1 MLTSEETLDGEGVLI
16 QPPCDPGLRQRPRKG
31 LDGIGKTLLDH
42 LGAID
47 GLVTRRDAEAAE
59 PARFPSAGV
68 VLRPCRSGDRKRWDL
83 RDAWMRVRSIAAAR
97 GSLPHMVVNADQT
110 LGDGPRTSRSGLV
123 AQQEGI

>member
-97 GSLPHMVVNADQT
+97 DPCPTWSLT
-110 LGDGPRTSRSGLV
+110 LTKPSGTVPGPAVRV
-123 AQQEGI
+123 